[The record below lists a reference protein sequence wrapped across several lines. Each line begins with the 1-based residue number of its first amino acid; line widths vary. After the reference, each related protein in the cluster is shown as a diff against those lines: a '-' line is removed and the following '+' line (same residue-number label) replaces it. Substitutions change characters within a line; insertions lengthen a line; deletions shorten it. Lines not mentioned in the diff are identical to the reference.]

1 MFIVSDL
8 GLTSFSGTDGIHGFV
23 RSLASAEP
31 IEGANVRLVAR
42 NNEVLATVKSDKN
55 GYVRFDAGQS
65 RGVGGMQPQI
75 LVAEKGPGEYAFL
88 DLQANAFD
96 LSDRGVKGRDAPGP
110 IDAYLYAERGVYRPG
125 EEVNFTG
132 LVRDGTGVAQT
143 LPMTL
148 IVSRPDGVEYGRYTL
163 ADEGLGGRSLNLRL
177 GGSVMTGTWRAKLHT
192 DPKEEPVTQMT
203 FLVEDYVPEKLEL
216 TLKEG
221 TGKLAPEEK
230 KTIEVAGRFLYGP
243 PAAGLT
249 VEGEIAVK
257 TSKTGLKGY
266 EGFQFGLADETVSPT
281 REQLKETVE
290 TGEDGT
296 AKLDV
301 TLPQITKTARPLE
314 ANVIVKMREP
324 SGRAIERNIVL
335 PVDLGEA
342 RIGVKPLYEG
352 EGFKEESVAN
362 FDVVKLGADGKPEAG
377 KLNWQLYKLDTS
389 WQWFSRDGVWAYES
403 QTISRKVTQGEV
415 EASASGPV
423 KITTNLTYGR
433 YRLEVSAAGQ
443 GEVITTALFN
453 AGWYTGNETAESPE
467 MLDVALDKETYKVG
481 ETAKLRIASKL
492 GGKALVAVLGQ
503 GLLSMQ
509 EVDLAKGGGDVAIKV
524 GDNWGPGAY
533 ATALLYRAMDEQA
546 KRMPGRAIGV
556 RWIGVD
562 QTPRTLKVSMKT
574 EGIVPSGSKL
584 SVPVKIEG
592 LTAGEE
598 ARITLAAVDVGIL
611 NLTRFEV
618 PAPELHFYEQRK
630 LALELR
636 DFYGRLIDGMRAERG
651 KLRQGGDGEEDGGL
665 SGSPPAEETLSMF
678 SGIVTVGADGTA
690 TVDFDLP
697 SFNGTAR
704 LMAVAWSKDKVGHGT
719 SDVIIRDKVA
729 LSAGV
734 PRFLTL
740 GDEARF
746 DVSIHNVEGDAG
758 TYKAAIA
765 DTTNGSNTKV
775 AERDVVLKAGE
786 RKSEQISVKPAEVGM
801 HSYSLNITGPKGID
815 ISRVITLDVK
825 PPAGDVKRTVVQS
838 LAAKGGKLTISKDL
852 MAGLIASRSRVMLS
866 VGPAAKL
873 DVPGV
878 LAALDRYPYG
888 CAEQTVS
895 RALPLVYANAVAAQI
910 GIAQDNE
917 IKVRV
922 QAAIDRLFEMQDAS
936 GAFGLWGPSGT
947 DLWLTAYVTDFL
959 TRAKEGGFEVRQLPF
974 TLALDRL
981 QNFALNGQDFDRG
994 GEERAYALY
1003 VLARNQRAP
1012 VGELRYYAD
1021 TRLDR
1026 FTSPLAKAQLGA
1038 ALAMVGDKERA
1049 ERAFAAA
1056 LSTFDADSMPLA
1068 RSDFGSQLR
1077 DGAALVTLAS
1087 ETGIVKTERPR
1098 LINVVTQAYQ
1108 KRSYT
1113 STQEQA
1119 WMLLAAHAI
1128 GEQAKDAKIT
1138 LGGAPVPGPVYRGLT
1153 AQDLEKGLVVT
1164 NEGEAPIDAV
1174 VTVVGSSLTPEP
1186 AVAKGFT
1193 IERTF
1198 YTLDGTLADLGT
1210 EAGKATVKQNDRF
1223 VVVVKV
1229 ASDEAHGRVLVVD
1242 HLPAGLEIENP
1253 RLVESGDIATL
1264 DWLKS
1269 DVAAEHTEF
1278 RDDKLVAAFDLSGK
1292 ASSSNHASEGEGE
1305 GEGGADVTP
1314 ETDAVTP
1321 SGDQAKVEKAP
1332 LASATVAYIVRA
1344 VTPGTYVHPAATIED
1359 MYRPER
1365 YARTSAGAFTV
1376 K

>member
-1 MFIVSDL
+1 
-8 GLTSFSGTDGIHGFV
+8 
-23 RSLASAEP
+23 
-31 IEGANVRLVAR
+31 
-42 NNEVLATVKSDKN
+42 
-55 GYVRFDAGQS
+55 
-65 RGVGGMQPQI
+65 
-75 LVAEKGPGEYAFL
+75 
-88 DLQANAFD
+88 
-96 LSDRGVKGRDAPGP
+96 
-110 IDAYLYAERGVYRPG
+110 
-125 EEVNFTG
+125 
-132 LVRDGTGVAQT
+132 
-143 LPMTL
+143 MTL
-148 IVSRPDGVEYGRYTL
+148 LVLRPDGVEYGRYTL
-163 ADEGLGGRSLNLRL
+163 SDQGLGGRSLNLRL
-177 GGSVMTGTWRAKLHT
+177 GGSVSTGTWRAKLHA

-203 FLVEDYVPEKLEL
+203 FLVEDYVPEKLDL

-221 TGKLAPEEK
+221 SGKLAPDEK
-230 KTIEVAGRFLYGP
+230 KTIDVAGRFLYGP

-257 TSKTGLKGY
+257 PSKTGLHGFEGY
-266 EGFQFGLADETVSPT
+266 QFGLADETVSPV

-290 TGEDGT
+290 TADDGT

-301 TLPQITKTARPLE
+301 SLPQITKTARPLE
-314 ANVIVKMREP
+314 ATVIVKMREP
-324 SGRAIERNIVL
+324 SGRAIERSIVL
-335 PVDLGEA
+335 PVDLGET
-342 RIGVKPLYEG
+342 RIGIKPNYEG
-352 EGFKEESVAN
+352 QGFKEDTEAS
-362 FDVVKLGADGKPEAG
+362 FDVVKLSSEGKAEAG
-377 KLNWQLYKLDTS
+377 KLNWQLFKLDTS
-389 WQWFSRDGVWAYES
+389 WQWFSRDGVWSYES

-415 EASASGPV
+415 EALASGAA
-423 KITTNLTYGR
+423 KITAKVTYGR
-433 YRLEVSAAGQ
+433 YRLEVSAADEGS
-443 GEVITTALFN
+443 VISTVLFN
-453 AGWYTGNETAESPE
+453 AGWYSGNETAESPE
-467 MLDVALDKETYKVG
+467 MLDVALDKETYAIG

-492 GGKALVAVLGQ
+492 GGKALVTVLGQ
-503 GLLSMQ
+503 GLLSTQ
-509 EVDLAKGGGDVAIKV
+509 EVELPKGGGDVSIKV

-533 ATALLYRAMDEQA
+533 ATAMLYRPMDEAA
-546 KRMPGRAIGV
+546 KRMPSRAIGV

-562 QTPRTLKVSMKT
+562 QSPRTLKVSMKT

-584 SVPVKIEG
+584 TVPVKVEG
-592 LTAGEE
+592 LQPGEE
-598 ARITLAAVDVGIL
+598 ARVTLAAVDVGIL

-618 PAPELHFYEQRK
+618 PAPERHFYEQRK

-665 SGSPPAEETLSMF
+665 NGNPPAEETLSMY
-678 SGIVTVGADGTA
+678 SGIVTVGSDGTA
-690 TVDFDLP
+690 TVNFDLP

-729 LSAGV
+729 VTAGV

-746 DVSIHNVEGDAG
+746 DISVHNVEGEAG
-758 TYKAAIA
+758 TYKAAVS
-765 DTTNGSNTKV
+765 DTTGGGETKV
-775 AERDVVLKAGE
+775 AERDVVLKVGE
-786 RKSEQISVKPAEVGM
+786 RKSEQISVKPSEVGLRTFAL
-801 HSYSLNITGPKGID
+801 HVTGPKGID

-825 PPAGDVKRTVVQS
+825 PPAGDVKRTTVQS
-838 LAAKGGKLTISKDL
+838 LAAKGGKLTLSKDL

-895 RALPLVYANAVAAQI
+895 RAMPLVYANAVAAQI
-910 GIAQDNE
+910 GLAEDKE
-917 IKVRV
+917 IKERV
-922 QAAIDRLFEMQDAS
+922 QAAIERLFEMQDSS
-936 GAFGLWGPSGT
+936 GAFGLWGPSGS

-959 TRAKEGGFEVRQLPF
+959 TRAKEAGFTVRQLPF
-974 TLALDRL
+974 TQALDRL

-1003 VLARNQRAP
+1003 VLARNQRAA

-1056 LSTFDADSMPLA
+1056 LDTFNADAMPLA

-1087 ETGIVKTERPR
+1087 ETGIVKSERPR
-1098 LINVVTQAYQ
+1098 LINVVTEAYQ

-1119 WMLLAAHAI
+1119 WMLLAAHAL

-1138 LGGAPVPGPVYRGLT
+1138 LGGAPVQGPVYRGLT
-1153 AQDLEKGLVVT
+1153 QKDLDKGLVVT
-1164 NEGEAPIDAV
+1164 NDGDAPIDAV

-1193 IERTF
+1193 IERQL
-1198 YTLDGTLADLGT
+1198 YNLDGTPADLGKDPAVA
-1210 EAGKATVKQNDRF
+1210 EVKQNDRF

-1229 ASDEAHGRVLVVD
+1229 TSDEASGRVLLVD

-1253 RLVESGDIATL
+1253 HLVSSGDTSSL
-1264 DWLKS
+1264 DWVKS
-1269 DVAAEHTEF
+1269 DIDPEHTEF
-1278 RDDKLVAAFDLSGK
+1278 RDDKLVAAFNLSRTR
-1292 ASSSNHASEGEGE
+1292 SSSNGEEEHAD
-1305 GEGGADVTP
+1305 AQP
-1314 ETDAVTP
+1314 ETDAGTP
-1321 SGDQAKVEKAP
+1321 SDDQANVQKAP

-1344 VTPGTYVHPAATIED
+1344 VTPGGYVHPAATIED

-1365 YARTSAGAFTV
+1365 YARTSAGKLSV